1 MPFEGPRARAA
12 RHAREGKAAKRKQ
25 IAAAAMEQSG
35 SDSDDSVAHE
45 PPSKSTRGATGAV
58 TDSLQLMTLLY
69 GN

>member
-1 MPFEGPRARAA
+1 MGFKNSRARAA
-12 RHAREGKAAKRKQ
+12 HNASLARAVQRKH

-45 PPSKSTRGATGAV
+45 PPSKSARGATGAV